1 VSVRKYLTF
10 DDFFYQQRKSLL
22 AHAYVLT
29 GNSDDAQDLV
39 QEVFLRVWKQ
49 WEKVSQMDS
58 PAAWSRTVL
67 NNLAIGRWRRA
78 KVEKRQSWRSQIGE
92 TAESGV
98 SDVSDECQAPDAA
111 ATGLARELRRLPQKE
126 RTALLLYHV
135 VGLRVSE
142 VASEMSAPEGTVR
155 SWLTRG
161 RQSLAKSLQVS
172 TEDDG
177 QSSREGTRS

>member
-1 VSVRKYLTF
+1 MSVRKYATF
-10 DDFFYQQRKSLL
+10 DDFFYKQRRSLL

-29 GNSDDAQDLV
+29 GSADDAQDLV
-39 QEVFLRVWKQ
+39 QEVLLRVWRQ
-49 WEKVSQMDS
+49 WDEVSEMDS
-58 PAAWSRTVL
+58 PAAWSRAVL
-67 NNLAIGRWRRA
+67 NNLVIGRWRRA
-78 KVEKRQSWRSQIGE
+78 GVEMRHSLRSGPMS
-92 TAESGV
+92 ESAGYP
-98 SDVSDECQAPDAA
+98 APDAV
-111 ATGLARELRRLPQKE
+111 ATDLSRELRRLPQKE

-142 VASEMSAPEGTVR
+142 VASEMGAPEGTVR

-161 RQSLAKSLQVS
+161 RLSLAKALQIS

>member
-1 VSVRKYLTF
+1 VSVRKYVTF
-10 DDFFYQQRKSLL
+10 DDFFYKQRRSLL

-29 GNSDDAQDLV
+29 GNADDAQDLV
-39 QEVFLRVWKQ
+39 QEVLLRVWQK
-49 WEKVSQMDS
+49 WDEVSKLDS

-67 NNLAIGRWRRA
+67 NNLVIGRWRRA
-78 KVEKRQSWRSQIGE
+78 RVEMLHSLRTSPMGE
-92 TAESGV
+92 LAEYP
-98 SDVSDECQAPDAA
+98 APDAA
-111 ATGLARELRRLPQKE
+111 AMDLARELRRLPHKE

-142 VASEMSAPEGTVR
+142 VASEMGAPEATIR

-161 RQSLAKSLQVS
+161 RLSLAKALQIS

-177 QSSREGTRS
+177 QSTREGTRS